1 MDNTDLIIKRE
12 INEVETYKI
21 KFLFIGAFIGAIP
34 YLILFSILGNHL
46 QDRILFR
53 NTLIIFAFFSI
64 IINALVVSRT
74 VYNRYKDFM
83 EFKYDEKYSELKKN
97 FE

>member
-1 MDNTDLIIKRE
+1 MDNTDLIIRKE
-12 INEVETYKI
+12 INEVETSKI

-34 YLILFSILGNHL
+34 YLILFAVLGSHL

>member
-1 MDNTDLIIKRE
+1 MIYYLCNGDYMIVRDKDKFIK
-12 INEVETYKI
+12 K
-21 KFLFIGAFIGAIP
+21 LFIYRWFIFTK
-34 YLILFSILGNHL
+34 FSTDIDDMEL
-46 QDRILFR
+46 
-53 NTLIIFAFFSI
+53 SI

-83 EFKYDEKYSELKKN
+83 EFKYDEKYNELKKY

>member
-12 INEVETYKI
+12 INEVETSKI

-34 YLILFSILGNHL
+34 YLILFGILGSHL

>member
-1 MDNTDLIIKRE
+1 MDNTELNIRKE
-12 INEVETYKI
+12 INEVEASKI
-21 KFLFIGAFIGAIP
+21 KFLFIGAFIGALP
-34 YLILFSILGNHL
+34 YLILFSVLGSHL
-46 QDRILFR
+46 QERILFR

-64 IINALVVSRT
+64 IINAIVVSRT

-83 EFKYDEKYSELKKN
+83 EFKYDEKYNELKKY